1 MEEAQLETMYCLHQV
16 ERKNYIIFNYVQFL
30 GANERERLE
39 SRRSAICS
47 WMYRF
52 ADSCDLCRDLVSRAM
67 SYFDRFVMAILIQ
80 RNDLFDPIQVDNSP
94 FLQLSA
100 LIALNLAIKIHG
112 TLRLDLKDIINVSR
126 GNFDLT
132 KLIDMERH
140 MLCVL
145 SWRLNF
151 PTSAEFALRLGFLMF
166 TEVDRSLKNHFDD
179 IMDTAIYFTEL
190 AVWDSYFLEY
200 KASTLAIAC
209 LSNAIESL
217 GIARDKTRSFLSALA
232 LILDSLDMIPHRE
245 CLYLV
250 RSRVQDVCSARNEH

>member
-80 RNDLFDPIQVDNSP
+80 RNDLFDPIQVDNSS

-112 TLRLDLKDIINVSR
+112 TLRLDLKDMINVSH

-140 MLCVL
+140 MLCAL

-151 PTSAEFALRLGFLMF
+151 PTSSEFVLRLGFLMF
-166 TEVDRSLKNHFDD
+166 TKVDGSLKNHFDD